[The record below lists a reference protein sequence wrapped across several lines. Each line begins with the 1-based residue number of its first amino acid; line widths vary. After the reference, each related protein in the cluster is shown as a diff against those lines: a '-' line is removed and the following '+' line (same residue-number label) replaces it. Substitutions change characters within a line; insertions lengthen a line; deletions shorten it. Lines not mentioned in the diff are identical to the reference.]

1 MLEQRVN
8 ERTLNSMFRV
18 SVKTTLFAVLSEKL
32 PFSTA
37 LLILATLNNDCLFP
51 LLLENPNLLY
61 KICIFPTLN
70 HVNNYLLYIL
80 GLGSS
85 SDSGVSSG
93 FTPKNLYSLIKN
105 SRQDAQGVSPFKY
118 SSTDTLPQ
126 ETVIKL
132 LLLKGNFSQFSPKCL
147 LKTSVRLVCSIFKG
161 CLWMTTLNI
170 WNVNTL

>member
-37 LLILATLNNDCLFP
+37 LLILATLNDDCLFP

-70 HVNNYLLYIL
+70 HANNYLLDIL
-80 GLGSS
+80 GLGSL

-93 FTPKNLYSLIKN
+93 FTPKKLYSLIKN
-105 SRQDAQGVSPFKY
+105 SRQDAQGVSPLKD

-132 LLLKGNFSQFSPKCL
+132 LLLNRQFQSVFSKMSP
-147 LKTSVRLVCSIFKG
+147 
-161 CLWMTTLNI
+161 
-170 WNVNTL
+170 